1 MSFVLKQSTSY
12 TWPITVEFPVDGG
25 RTEKSTFD
33 GEFKRLSQSRIKEIT
48 AAVDAGEIT
57 DVDIAEEV
65 LVDWS
70 GVTDGQEEI
79 PFSKAALAQMLDVP
93 LVASAI
99 VMAFF
104 NSLTGA
110 KRKN

>member
-1 MSFVLKQSTSY
+1 MSFVLKQSSTY

-33 GEFKRLSQSRIKEIT
+33 GEFKRLSQTRIKEIT
-48 AAVDAGEIT
+48 AAVDAGELNDI
-57 DVDIAEEV
+57 DIANEV
-65 LVDWS
+65 LVGWS
-70 GVTDGQEEI
+70 GVTDGKDDI
-79 PFSKAALAQMLDVP
+79 PFSTAALNQVLDVP

-99 VMAFF
+99 VLAFF

>member
-1 MSFVLKQSTSY
+1 MSFVLKQSTTY
-12 TWPITVEFPVDGG
+12 TWPVTVEYPVDGG

-33 GEFKRLSQSRIKEIT
+33 GEFKRLSQARIKEMT
-48 AAVDAGEIT
+48 AAVDSGELT

-65 LVDWS
+65 LVGWS
-70 GVTDGQEEI
+70 GVTDGEDEI
-79 PFSKAALAQMLDVP
+79 PFSKSALAQMLDIP

-99 VMAFF
+99 VLAFF